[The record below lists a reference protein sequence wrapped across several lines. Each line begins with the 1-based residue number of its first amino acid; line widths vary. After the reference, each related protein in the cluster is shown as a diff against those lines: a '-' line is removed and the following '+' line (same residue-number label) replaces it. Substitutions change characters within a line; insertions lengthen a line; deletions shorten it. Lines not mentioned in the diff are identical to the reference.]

1 MSFRPGTTLLSSGSP
16 PGLCQLTTHL
26 PLPALGRSYT
36 NKEVFQKVHQQSA
49 PYLEFKASQ
58 PSWRAA
64 RGVEVAGQS
73 YNEAGVGHMQRP

>member
-1 MSFRPGTTLLSSGSP
+1 M
-16 PGLCQLTTHL
+16 
-26 PLPALGRSYT
+26 
-36 NKEVFQKVHQQSA
+36 VHQTSA

-64 RGVEVAGQS
+64 RGVEVTGQS